1 MTASTMAL
9 RKSHVDARRVLGRE
23 LHVVGVAAR
32 LRDGGDGARQ
42 TLLARD
48 VQLLLQVEIRCR
60 NEGVNARPLGALQ
73 RVAGA
78 LDVFRAA
85 ARERRDDRTPHGGGD
100 LLHAFGVVQRR
111 NREAG
116 FDQVHAERVELPG
129 ELDLLARAQR
139 KAGRLLAVAQSRV
152 EDGHSVAGHI
162 HGCTALGLNRQIYI
176 NEFVITIV
184 YSRPAWNLAELRV
197 FLTVAAE
204 RSFSRA
210 ATKLHRTQPAV
221 SQAIRRLEEEVGER
235 LFDRSSKDGTLTEAG
250 RVLRDYAE
258 RLQRLSEEAQLS
270 VRELRD
276 LQRGRVLIGSNEG
289 GVHVLLPLIEKFRE
303 KHPRIL
309 VDVRR
314 VPARQ
319 VGVEVAQGSLD
330 FGIVTFDPGDKRLL
344 AVTLGPDEL
353 VLLVY
358 PSHPFAQR
366 DTVPMSEFAHET
378 VIAHSDPS
386 PARDQV
392 LRQAE
397 VRHAPINIQ
406 IALPS
411 LEGIKRAVEKKMGVA
426 LLPRRCAIAE
436 IERKQLVAVKIPEV
450 RYPRQLRL
458 LYRKGELSHAA
469 AAFLEDEAQQKDE

>member
-1 MTASTMAL
+1 M
-9 RKSHVDARRVLGRE
+9 D
-23 LHVVGVAAR
+23 
-32 LRDGGDGARQ
+32 
-42 TLLARD
+42 
-48 VQLLLQVEIRCR
+48 
-60 NEGVNARPLGALQ
+60 
-73 RVAGA
+73 
-78 LDVFRAA
+78 
-85 ARERRDDRTPHGGGD
+85 
-100 LLHAFGVVQRR
+100 
-111 NREAG
+111 
-116 FDQVHAERVELPG
+116 
-129 ELDLLARAQR
+129 
-139 KAGRLLAVAQSRV
+139 
-152 EDGHSVAGHI
+152 
-162 HGCTALGLNRQIYI
+162 
-176 NEFVITIV
+176 
-184 YSRPAWNLAELRV
+184 LAELRV

-210 ATKLHRTQPAV
+210 ASKLHRTQPAV
-221 SQAIRRLEEEVGER
+221 SQAIRRLEDQVGER

-258 RLQRLSEEAQLS
+258 RLQRLAEEAQAS

-289 GVHVLLPLIEKFRE
+289 GVHMLLPLIEKFRE
-303 KHPRIL
+303 RHSKIL

-330 FGIVTFDPGDKRLL
+330 FGIMTFDPGDKRLNAL
-344 AVTLGPDEL
+344 ALGADEL

-358 PSHPFAQR
+358 PGHAFAGR
-366 DTVPMSEFAHET
+366 GSVPIAEFATET

-411 LEGIKRAVEKKMGVA
+411 LEGIKRAVEQKMGVA
-426 LLPRRCAIAE
+426 LLPRRCALAE
-436 IERKQLVAVKIPEV
+436 IARGQLVAVKVPEV
-450 RYPRQLRL
+450 RLPRQVRL
-458 LYRKGELSHAA
+458 VYRKGELSHAA
-469 AAFLEDEAQQKDE
+469 AAFLAAAKA